1 MTFFIMGKPM
11 YRHGG
16 LMSTV
21 ARASKYIGP
30 AVKVAA
36 RVAKAYS
43 ASRTKTSQQ
52 SERSGG
58 EPVTSATD
66 VRVDYRRKRRGRG
79 SKRRVARAKRFTR
92 AVLKVTDKRESPV
105 RVLMY
110 NSGVATCIAGAQG
123 FVLSGGTMLGTIRS
137 SSNPGERD
145 MYAVATALGD
155 TITSQT
161 QMRCKSALLEMS
173 LYNAMTYDVFCE
185 VWTIKPRKVYG
196 NGPTLT
202 TEYAAGL
209 TYEPAVLTG
218 SANVTTA
225 TYGQSPFMNRAFTE
239 NFLILKKETIKLSA
253 ASSTNLTLKTRLP
266 NFFNFDKY
274 AASQPS
280 CDQRSI
286 GYLITFYGP
295 PDATTAAP
303 SACKVC
309 WNTVKTYVF
318 ESPRS
323 LGLPQSYQVV
333 NP

>member
-1 MTFFIMGKPM
+1 MGKPM

-43 ASRTKTSQQ
+43 SSRTRTLQQ
-52 SERSGG
+52 GERSGG

-92 AVLKVTDKRESPV
+92 AVLKVTDKRCSPI
-105 RVLMY
+105 RVIIP
-110 NSGVATCIAGAQG
+110 NAGVASSTIGTQG
-123 FVLSGGTMLGTIRS
+123 FIFSGGAMLGTIR
-137 SSNPGERD
+137 NTAVAGERD
-145 MYAVATALGD
+145 MSVVAGALGD
-155 TITSQT
+155 TATSQS

-173 LYNAMTYDVFCE
+173 LYNAMTYDCYCE
-185 VWTIKPRKVYG
+185 IWTIKPRRVFG
-196 NGPTLT
+196 DTASLA
-202 TEYAAGL
+202 TEYATGL
-209 TYEPAVLTG
+209 LAEPAVLPS
-218 SANVTTA
+218 SASVFTS
-225 TYGQSPFMNRAFTE
+225 TYGQSPFMNRSFTE

-253 ASSTNLTLKTRLP
+253 ASSTNLVLKARLP

-274 AASQPS
+274 ASTFPS
-280 CDQRSI
+280 VDQRSI

-295 PDATTAAP
+295 PDATTAQA
-303 SACKVC
+303 SASKIC

-318 ESPRS
+318 ESPRA